1 MAQLPFSFT
10 SSQLKWFK
18 NVTFLKV
25 KAKMWKNLRGGS
37 YLNTLTISS
46 SFFSLKINI
55 NFIGELTECIKT
67 DKEFFHHNW
76 WKVWLHVKLFFKGCP
91 IALSQWF
98 RQGTDCCLT
107 RKSMLENFP
116 VYLRNYADNY
126 SSIFEESLQYRLT
139 KKKDIVCC

>member
-46 SFFSLKINI
+46 SFFSLEINI

-67 DKEFFHHNW
+67 DKEFFHHNSMITC
-76 WKVWLHVKLFFKGCP
+76 KAIFQRMSNCFITVISPGHWLLSNKKKHARELSSIPKELCWQLFFNIWGVTSVQTYEKKRYS
-91 IALSQWF
+91 L
-98 RQGTDCCLT
+98 L
-107 RKSMLENFP
+107 
-116 VYLRNYADNY
+116 LR
-126 SSIFEESLQYRLT
+126 
-139 KKKDIVCC
+139 